1 MCGII
6 GIKFFTKNPDQVA
19 VSTVQKAVQKQ
30 THRGP
35 DYEGVATL
43 GRAVLGHNRL
53 AIIDLNERS
62 NQPFFDVSGKYS
74 IVFNGEIYN
83 YPELKS
89 ELLEAGYTFSSSSDT
104 EVLLYHLIH
113 KGVAGIAELDG
124 CFSFAF
130 YDQQSDT
137 LILARD
143 PMGINPLLFSI
154 QEDQIS
160 FASELTPFFDLG
172 VSKEIDDEALNELFK
187 YTYIAAPKTILKSV
201 QKLLPGHYLKV
212 QGKNFDIV
220 KYWDNQPSDKF
231 EGSYDDAQKEM
242 RRLVERAV
250 IKRMNADVP
259 LGAFLSGGVDS
270 SIVSAIAANFK
281 DGLNTFSIGF
291 TDVSYFDE
299 SKFASELASHIGSV
313 HHPVMLSGQIVERE
327 LNQLLGSFDEPF
339 GDSSAIAVYFLTK
352 EAKKSVTVSLS
363 GDGADELLAGYYK
376 HMAFQRSQNP
386 GLVLKLAAQ
395 LSRLYSVKGRNGFV
409 ANKQRQL
416 DKFRKL
422 LTKNWPDNYWF
433 LASFIDD
440 NDRHGLL
447 KNAFDNKPVINTAL
461 SGLSGFLDLDQRF
474 VLQGDM
480 LKKVDLM
487 SMRHSMEVRTPFLD
501 KEVVHF
507 SNSLPDE
514 FKYTKGKGKQIL
526 RSAFKDDLPETV
538 FNRSKQGF
546 EVPLEKWIQNSWSS
560 IIEEDW
566 FDPTYLNKQSIFN
579 ATFVEHLKETFFSK
593 QPGESATLMWTYIV
607 FQHWYSKWIE
617 KK

>member
-6 GIKFFTKNPDQVA
+6 GIKFFTKNPDQEA
-19 VSTVQKAVQKQ
+19 ISAVQKAVQKQ
-30 THRGP
+30 RHRGP

-62 NQPFFDVSGKYS
+62 NQPFFDASGKYS

-130 YDQQSDT
+130 YDRQSEE
-137 LILARD
+137 LVLARD

-154 QEDQIS
+154 LEDRVV
-160 FASELTPFFDLG
+160 FGSELTPFFDLG
-172 VSKEIDDEALNELFK
+172 VSKEIDDDALNELFK
-187 YTYIAAPKTILKSV
+187 FTYIAAPRTILKSV

-212 QGKNFDIV
+212 QGKDFDIV
-220 KYWDNQPSDKF
+220 KYWDNQPANKF
-231 EGSYDDAQKEM
+231 EGTYNEAQKEM

-270 SIVSAIAANFK
+270 SIVAAIAANFK
-281 DGLNTFSIGF
+281 DGLNTFSVGF
-291 TDVSYFDE
+291 TDVPYFDE
-299 SKFASELASHIGSV
+299 SKYALEVATHIGSN
-313 HHPVMLSGQIVERE
+313 HHPIMLSGEVIEKNLKKL
-327 LNQLLGSFDEPF
+327 LNSFDEPF
-339 GDSSAIAVYFLTK
+339 GDSSAIAVYFLSK
-352 EAKKSVTVSLS
+352 EAKKTVTVSLS
-363 GDGADELLAGYYK
+363 GDGADELLAGYNK
-376 HMAFQRSQNP
+376 HKAFQRSQQP
-386 GLVLKLAAQ
+386 SFALKLAVQ
-395 LSRLYSVKGRNGFV
+395 LSRFYSVKGRSGFLV
-409 ANKQRQL
+409 NKKRQL

-422 LTKNWPDNYWF
+422 LTKKWPDNYWF
-433 LASFIDD
+433 LASFIEDD
-440 NDRHGLL
+440 DRHALL
-447 KNAFDNKPVINTAL
+447 KNTLYKKPVINTDL
-461 SGLSGFLDLDQRF
+461 NGLSGFLDLDQRF

-487 SMRHSMEVRTPFLD
+487 SMCHSLEVRTPFLD

-507 SNSLPDE
+507 SNSLVDS
-514 FKYTKGKGKQIL
+514 FKFNKGKGKQVL
-526 RSAFKDDLPETV
+526 RSAFKEDLPDSV
-538 FNRSKQGF
+538 FNRNKQGF
-546 EVPLEKWIQNSWSS
+546 EVPLEQWLQNAWYS
-560 IIEEDW
+560 IIKEEW
-566 FDPTYLNKQSIFN
+566 FNPVYLNEQSIFN
-579 ATFVEHLKETFFSK
+579 ATFVEQLKDKFFSK
-593 QPGESATLMWTYIV
+593 HSGESATLMWTYIV
-607 FQHWYSKWIE
+607 FQHWYSTWIE